1 MTSIEVTPE
10 IVRFYSETVD
20 EADRLVST
28 ADGRLEMVRTQE
40 LLRRY
45 LPSPPARVLD
55 VGGGPG
61 THARWLVED
70 GYEVH
75 VVDPIPRHVAQA
87 TATGATA
94 ELGDARHLSSGDSAY
109 DVVLVL
115 GPMYHLP
122 QRADRDRALAEALR
136 VLRPGGLLAVAGI
149 NRYASLFEH
158 AAYAHLHTESMRESI
173 GTILATQ
180 IHDGKKAFTTAYF
193 HSGEQLREE
202 VAAAGFLDASVFGIE
217 GPAWS
222 LLAAAERNTGQ
233 SFRESSLFESVLTA
247 ARMAEPYPELLAASS
262 HLLAVGR
269 RPVRGVGTA

>member
-1 MTSIEVTPE
+1 MTSPEVTPD

-20 EADRLVST
+20 EADRLIST

-40 LLRRY
+40 LLRRH
-45 LPSPPARVLD
+45 LPLPPARVLD

-70 GYEVH
+70 GYTVH
-75 VVDPIPRHVAQA
+75 LVDPIPRHVEQA
-87 TATGATA
+87 RDTGASV
-94 ELGDARHLSSGDSAY
+94 EIGDARSLTADAGSY
-109 DVVLVL
+109 DVVLML

-122 QRADRDRALAEALR
+122 QRADRDRALAEARR
-136 VLRPGGLLAVAGI
+136 VLKPGGLLAVAGI

-158 AAYAHLHTESMRESI
+158 AAYAHLHKESMRESI
-173 GTILATQ
+173 RTILATQ

-193 HSGEQLREE
+193 HSGEQLRDE
-202 VAAAGFLDASVFGIE
+202 VAAAGFVGADVFGIE

-233 SFRESSLFESVLTA
+233 SFRESNLFESVLTA
-247 ARMAEPYPELLAASS
+247 ARLAEPHPELLAASS

-269 RPVRGVGTA
+269 RQQ

>member
-1 MTSIEVTPE
+1 MTSLGVTPE

-20 EADRLVST
+20 EADRLTAT

-40 LLRRY
+40 LLRRR
-45 LPSPPARVLD
+45 LPPAPARLLD

-75 VVDPIPRHVAQA
+75 LVDPIPRHIERAR
-87 TATGATA
+87 ATGATV
-94 ELGDARHLSSGDSAY
+94 ELGDARDLSASDGSY
-109 DVVLVL
+109 DVVLML

-122 QRADRDRALAEALR
+122 ERADRDRALAEARR

-158 AAYAHLHTESMRESI
+158 TAYAHLHREAMRESI
-173 GTILATQ
+173 GTILASQ

-193 HSGEQLREE
+193 HSGEQLRDE
-202 VAAAGFLDASVFGIE
+202 VAAAGFTEAEVWGVE

-222 LLAAAERNTGQ
+222 LLAAAERNTGR
-233 SFRESSLFESVLTA
+233 SFRESDLFESALAA

-269 RPVRGVGTA
+269 RPEAPRRSS

>member
-1 MTSIEVTPE
+1 MTSLEVAPE
-10 IVRFYSETVD
+10 IVRFYSESVD
-20 EADRLVST
+20 EADRLVAT

-40 LLRRY
+40 LLRRH

-70 GYEVH
+70 GYAVH
-75 VVDPIPRHVAQA
+75 LVDPIPRHVEQA
-87 TATGATA
+87 RATGATV
-94 ELGDARHLSSGDSAY
+94 ELGDARRLTAGDGSY
-109 DVVLVL
+109 DVVLML

-122 QRADRDRALAEALR
+122 ERADRNRALTEARR

-158 AAYAHLHTESMRESI
+158 AAFAHLHEERMRESI
-173 GTILATQ
+173 GTILETR

-193 HSGEQLREE
+193 HSGEELRDE
-202 VAAAGFLDASVFGIE
+202 VTAAGFGEADVFGIE

-222 LLAAAERNTGQ
+222 QLAAAERNTGR
-233 SFRESSLFESVLTA
+233 SFRESGLFESVLVA

-269 RPVRGVGTA
+269 RPA

>member
-1 MTSIEVTPE
+1 MTSLEVTPE

-40 LLRRY
+40 LLRRH

-70 GYEVH
+70 GYAVH
-75 VVDPIPRHVAQA
+75 LVDPIPRHVEQA
-87 TATGATA
+87 RATGASV
-94 ELGDARHLSSGDSAY
+94 ELGDARNLAADSESY
-109 DVVLVL
+109 DVVLML
-115 GPMYHLP
+115 GPLYHLP
-122 QRADRDRALAEALR
+122 ERADRDRALAEARR
-136 VLRPGGLLAVAGI
+136 VLKPGGLLAVAGI

-158 AAYAHLHTESMRESI
+158 AAYAHLHKESMKESI
-173 GTILATQ
+173 GNILATQ

-193 HSGEQLREE
+193 HTGGQLRGE
-202 VAAAGFLDASVFGIE
+202 VAAAGFVDAEVFGIE
-217 GPAWS
+217 GPAWA

-233 SFRESSLFESVLTA
+233 SFRESDLFESVLTA
-247 ARMAEPYPELLAASS
+247 ARMAEPHSELLAASS

-269 RPVRGVGTA
+269 RPA

>member
-1 MTSIEVTPE
+1 MTSLEVTPE
-10 IVRFYSETVD
+10 IVRFYSEAVD
-20 EADRLVST
+20 EADRLSST
-28 ADGRLEMVRTQE
+28 ADGHLEMVRTQE
-40 LLRRY
+40 LLRRH
-45 LPSPPARVLD
+45 LPSAPARVLD

-70 GYEVH
+70 GYAVH
-75 VVDPIPRHVAQA
+75 LVDPIPRHVEQA
-87 TATGATA
+87 RSTGATV
-94 ELGDARHLSSGDSAY
+94 ELGDARHLTADAGSY
-109 DVVLVL
+109 DVVLML

-122 QRADRDRALAEALR
+122 ERADRDRALAEARR
-136 VLRPGGLLAVAGI
+136 VLKPGGLLAVAGI

-158 AAYAHLHTESMRESI
+158 AAYAHLHEEPMRESI
-173 GTILATQ
+173 GAILATR

-193 HSGEQLREE
+193 HSGEQLRDE
-202 VAAAGFLDASVFGIE
+202 VAAAGFVGAAVFGIE

-233 SFRESSLFESVLTA
+233 SFRESPLFESVLTA

-269 RPVRGVGTA
+269 RQE

>member
-1 MTSIEVTPE
+1 MTSLEVTPE

-20 EADRLVST
+20 EADRLVVT

-40 LLRRY
+40 LLRRH
-45 LPSPPARVLD
+45 LPSAPARVLD

-75 VVDPIPRHVAQA
+75 LVDPIPRHVEKAR
-87 TATGATA
+87 ATGASV
-94 ELGDARHLSSGDSAY
+94 EVGDARSLTAADGSY
-109 DVVLVL
+109 DVVLML
-115 GPMYHLP
+115 GPLYHLP
-122 QRADRDRALAEALR
+122 DRADRDRALAEARR

-158 AAYAHLHTESMRESI
+158 AAYGHLHKESMRESI

-180 IHDGKKAFTTAYF
+180 VHDGKNAFTTAYF
-193 HSGEQLREE
+193 HSGEQLRDE
-202 VAAAGFLDASVFGIE
+202 VAAAGFAGADVFGVE
-217 GPAWS
+217 GPAWA
-222 LLAAAERNTGQ
+222 LLAAAERNTGR

-247 ARMAEPYPELLAASS
+247 ARLAEPHPELLSASS

-269 RPVRGVGTA
+269 RPG

>member
-1 MTSIEVTPE
+1 MTSPEVTPE

-20 EADRLVST
+20 EAERLVST

-40 LLRRY
+40 LLRRH

-75 VVDPIPRHVAQA
+75 VVDPIPRHVEQA
-87 TATGATA
+87 VATGATA
-94 ELGDARHLSSGDSAY
+94 ELGDARHLTADDSAF

-122 QRADRDRALAEALR
+122 RRADRDRALAEALR

-158 AAYAHLHTESMRESI
+158 AAYAHLHKESMRASI

-180 IHDGKKAFTTAYF
+180 VHDGKKAFTTAYF
-193 HSGEQLREE
+193 HTGEQLCEE

-233 SFRESSLFESVLTA
+233 SFRESELFESVLTA
-247 ARMAEPYPELLAASS
+247 ARMAEPHPELLAASS

-269 RPVRGVGTA
+269 RPG